1 MYISNGANIKVV
13 AGLVLKSMP
22 KRITHSIDSLCLKRC
37 ERMHVVRVQRSK
49 ATGWIAASL
58 GRTRWT
64 RCVYMYVFTAY
75 KMLSYS
81 YMHFYI
87 CRHVTK
93 RNSRKS
99 VRWRVR
105 FSVSVYLLCWISL
118 ALFTYIFYGFCSL
131 CFLRNK
137 LLFYI

>member
-75 KMLSYS
+75 KMLF

-105 FSVSVYLLCWISL
+105 FSVSVYLLCWLLL